1 MKRHAFILL
10 LAALF
15 ASTWVFAQSN
25 SRVDSLRQAIRN
37 RNKAR
42 LEKTYGSDT
51 VKARYPISDIS
62 PATVDDMEHHSLDLR
77 TPQNIV
83 TDTIYNDKDSTYSL
97 VTRLGKRSMLGA
109 PILLSPEEFSKWEHR
124 GSMQRYFRKKNYEE
138 WVSSKEK
145 GKFDF
150 TDMHFDIGPAEK
162 IFGPGGVR
170 IKTQGSAEIKIGY
183 SIQTIDNPSLP
194 ERSRKTNSFD
204 FDEKINL
211 NVRGSVGDK
220 MNMDFNY
227 NTEAT
232 FSYDA
237 QKINLKYEGKED
249 EVIKLIEAGNVTFPT
264 NSSLIKGAS
273 SLFGIRADLQFG
285 KLMLQT
291 VVSQKTS
298 NTTVVSSKGG
308 TQLNTFEIEVTNY
321 EENKH
326 FFLAHYFRDNY
337 DRSMSQLPSIL
348 SGVSINRIE
357 VWITNKTSDYN
368 NPRNIVA
375 FTDMAEGTRISNPI
389 WTSAGGSTLPSNNSN
404 SLYTL
409 LNTGYSAIRDIDQV
423 NTVLGGIA
431 GISGGIDYEKLSNAR
446 LLSSSEYTLNRE
458 LGFISLRT
466 ALRADEVLAVAYEYT
481 YGGQTYQVGEFSSDI
496 KDSKTTMFVK
506 LIKPNACSPKNGCW
520 DLMMKNVY
528 ALGTRSLQST
538 NFKLDVYYA
547 SDSLGTNIT
556 YLPEQM
562 LKSKPLIQMLGLDRL
577 DSNNSKENPN
587 GIFDFIPGYTVDT
600 STGRIFFPSVEPFG
614 SYLKGKI
621 NNDALAEKY
630 IFQELYD
637 STKTVAKQLAEKDK
651 FYLIGEYT
659 GSAANVI
666 QTGSTNIPR
675 GSVVVTAG
683 GVTLIEN
690 TDYQVDYSTGTITIL
705 NQSIIDAGT
714 NVQVSL
720 ESNTLFNMQRKTFL
734 GLNWMYDYSENLKFG
749 GTFMSLT
756 EKPMTTKVD
765 MGSEPL
771 RNFLWGFNLSWKKQ
785 SQWLTNMIDRLPF
798 VSCTEPSSISLSA
811 EFAKLQAGT
820 SGEVQSEASYIDD
833 FESTEN
839 GIDIKSASS
848 WMLSSLPSGM
858 PYSNLTNDIRT
869 GYDRAHISW
878 YTIDPLFT
886 RRSSSLTPAHIKSD
900 IEQLSNHYVR
910 EVYERELYPNKEST
924 YGESSTLSLFNVTY
938 YPNERG
944 PYNLDTDLDFDGKLN
959 NPAKRWGGITRQ
971 LSTTDFEAANIQ
983 YLEFWMLDP
992 FIYDQTGMGGE
1003 LYFNLGEVS
1012 EDVLKDGKKFY
1023 ENGLPATGNNYGSE
1037 ETIWGRIPTT
1047 TSLVYAF
1054 DNNAG
1059 TREQQD
1065 LGYNGLSSEEEAS
1078 FPAYKDYLSAIQGRV
1093 RQEVYD
1099 SILADPAGDKYH
1111 YFRGSD
1117 YDAAEKSIIER
1128 YKYFNNTEGNSPSSS
1143 GESFS
1148 SAAKTTPDVEDTN
1161 QDFTMDEYEN
1171 YFQYRISLKPEE
1183 MQVGTNYI
1191 TDKRLVTTK
1200 LRNGNTESVTWYKFR
1215 IPIDEYEKAVG
1226 SIRDF
1231 TSIRFIRMYMTQF
1244 KKPITLRFAT
1254 MQFIRGDWRTYQ
1266 QPIASKNN
1274 TAPTISG
1281 DFTMSAISIEEHGDR
1296 KPVNYVLPP
1305 GITRVVDPSQ
1315 PQLRQDNEQ
1324 ALSLNVNNLGS
1335 KESRAVYKKSNL
1347 DIRQYERIQ
1356 LFVHAEALEVDA
1368 TQLSSNDVSL
1378 FVRLGSDYKSNY
1390 YEYEVPLTITPHGSY
1405 DGNSAAAATIVWPQE
1420 NMIDIPLSK
1429 LTGIKVKRNTL
1440 RNNNAE
1446 GVTNTTI
1453 YSEYDED
1460 EPKNRIS
1467 VVGSPS
1473 LGQIKVMMIGV
1484 RNNTAY
1490 NKSAIVWVNEMRLL
1504 GFNNK
1509 SGWAAQG
1516 NLNVKL
1522 SDIGTFVAQGRIE
1535 TAGFGGIED
1544 KLASRRTDDYYR
1556 YSLTGTMDF
1565 GRLLPPSFKVS
1576 LPLYYSYTK
1585 EVTSPLYSPFD
1596 SDLLLDDVLDS
1607 YSGMSK
1613 DSLKNIAEVRS
1624 LSRNFS
1630 ISNARINIASK
1641 TPMPYDPA
1649 NFSFSYSRSTTNNS
1663 GSTIAWENK
1672 LNWKA
1677 SISYNYA
1684 SPLKTIKP
1692 FEKMKSKSKW
1702 AKILKDWG
1710 INPLPQSLA
1719 INTDMT
1725 RNYHEVQRRDI
1736 NAIANGDEIPLTF
1749 SQQFYWNRSLA
1760 IKWDPTT
1767 NLRMSLNTGT
1777 NAEIEEP
1784 FLPVNKDRFPNEYAI
1799 WKDSVKRSIKEFG
1812 RPLSYQ
1818 QSFNASYSLPLN
1830 KLPIFEWLT
1839 TDIDY
1844 SATYNWQRGNKI
1856 GNVNLGNNISNKRNI
1871 SIKGT
1876 FNLEKLYNL
1885 FPYLEETNKRFA
1897 NSNKKKS
1904 TKPAKKPKVKKP
1916 KPFTKEIKLQADTT
1930 VTLAHNLK
1938 NKKLDITARTK
1949 KGEIYKLKYKVI
1961 DENNILIKNQDTI
1974 SVKITVT
1981 PKIKD
1986 NERSN
1991 FAKMMQYPVRALMMV
2006 RNISFTYT
2014 NAYAMNLPGF
2024 LPEAGDIFGQNKVNG
2039 IYAPGL
2045 DFAFGLTG
2053 DSFLKKAHRNSWL
2066 LKNDSIAA
2074 QATTTAAEDLQIR
2087 MTLEP
2092 FRDFKID
2099 LNASWTRNKSKTIQ
2113 FMHEGMPTSESGG
2126 FSMTTITLGNAFGGA
2141 GNADNNYQSDVFDDF
2156 VGKLETYRTKLEN
2169 TYAGTKYPASSN
2181 LAGQMYDPANGAVD
2195 KYSADVMIPAFLD
2208 AYTGAAGSEIFPS
2221 MLRMLP
2227 NWKIRYSGLSK
2238 LPFFKKYFKSVNI
2251 EHGYKSVYAVG
2262 SYSTFATYMEYSRGI
2277 GFVNNTTTGMPIPS
2291 SRYNIGTVSINESFS
2306 PLIGIDVTTNNN
2318 LTIGAK
2324 YIQTR
2329 ILNLSLTAIQMV
2341 ETYSSEVAFNIGYK
2355 ILNFKLFD
2363 WGRKANKR
2371 KQESKKGNDIN
2382 IRADFSFKNTS
2393 ALCRSIDKGTTQ
2405 ATSGNKSFN
2414 YSLTADYAYSKTI
2427 TFSLYFDRQKT
2438 IPLISSSSYPTT
2450 TTDFGVSMK
2459 FSLAR

>member
-1467 VVGSPS
+1467 IVGSPS